1 VKQPYFGYER
11 ATLGWA
17 HHTSMWKGWLP
28 YLPPDLGGDN
38 SKQRRQ
44 QVEIA
49 GRKLLSRIIEVS
61 VSVPDRVQ

>member
-1 VKQPYFGYER
+1 
-11 ATLGWA
+11 
-17 HHTSMWKGWLP
+17 MWKGWLP